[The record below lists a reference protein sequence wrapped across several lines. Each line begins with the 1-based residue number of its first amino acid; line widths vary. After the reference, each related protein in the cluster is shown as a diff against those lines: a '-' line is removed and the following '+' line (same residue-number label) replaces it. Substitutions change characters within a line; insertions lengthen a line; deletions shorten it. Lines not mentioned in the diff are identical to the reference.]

1 MTWLTN
7 TTMQRKAVLATL
19 LESPMTLLA
28 ARCSA
33 VWTDSGALDRY
44 LAEGLPKIPHC
55 SLLYALSVE
64 AVQLSANVTP
74 KGIEPRWQGQNLAQR
89 PYLKTL
95 PYKGFLLSRAYLSR
109 ISNRPCITAVQAVLR
124 EGTLLGFIA
133 ADFMLSD
140 LDLPGETTRGQ
151 DSWRQFRGDP
161 AIRAQV
167 FAQQRVHSVMDEHM
181 DDAIIMLGS
190 LFREHGVFYS
200 VLHFSSAR
208 AMLWMMDDPY
218 RYVLHAV
225 EEIINPELCL
235 AYARRAYPAEASTS
249 AAQVREVLNHF
260 KALRMADENIYLRSG
275 SLNIMNGM
283 VGLTFSC
290 DGTHYMPV
298 TEFLD
303 RDIGFWTGNLLENTP
318 AAAPVAAA

>member
-19 LESPMTLLA
+19 LESPMTHLA
-28 ARCSA
+28 ARCST
-33 VWTDSGALDRY
+33 VWTDAYALDRY
-44 LAEGLPKIPHC
+44 LADGLHKIPHC
-55 SLLYALSVE
+55 ALLYALSVDG
-64 AVQLSANVTP
+64 VQISSNVTP
-74 KGIEPRWQGQNLAQR
+74 TGTEQRWQGQNLSQR

-124 EGTLLGFIA
+124 DGALFGFIA

-140 LDLPGETTRGQ
+140 LDLPGEPTRGK

-167 FAQQRVHSVMDEHM
+167 FAQQRVHSSMDEHM
-181 DDAIIMLGS
+181 DDAIIMLSS
-190 LFREHGVFYS
+190 LIREHGVFYS

-225 EEIINPELCL
+225 EEIINPDLCL
-235 AYARRAYPAEASTS
+235 AYARRTYPAEATTT
-249 AAQVREVLNHF
+249 ADQVDTVLSYF
-260 KALRMADENIYLRSG
+260 KALRLADENIYLRSG

-290 DGTHYMPV
+290 DGTYYMPV
-298 TEFLD
+298 AEFIA
-303 RDIGFWTGNLLENTP
+303 RDIGFWTGSVLENTP
-318 AAAPVAAA
+318 TLNPAEVA

>member
-1 MTWLTN
+1 MSWLTN

-28 ARCSA
+28 ARCST
-33 VWTDSGALDRY
+33 VWTDFYALDRY

-55 SLLYALSVE
+55 VLLYALSVD
-64 AVQLSANVTP
+64 AVQISSNVTP
-74 KGIEPRWQGQNLAQR
+74 KGNEQRWQGQNLSQR

-109 ISNRPCITAVQAVLR
+109 ISNKPCITAVQAVLR
-124 EGTLLGFIA
+124 DGTLLGFIA

-140 LDLPGETTRGQ
+140 LDLPGEPTRGK

-161 AIRAQV
+161 AIRSQV
-167 FAQQRVHSVMDEHM
+167 FAQQRVQSSMDEHM

-190 LFREHGVFYS
+190 LFREHGMFYS

-208 AMLWMMDDPY
+208 AMLWMMNDPY

-235 AYARRAYPAEASTS
+235 AYPRRAYPAEAATS
-249 AAQVREVLNHF
+249 AEQVREVLNYF
-260 KALRMADENIYLRSG
+260 KALRLADENIYLRSG

-298 TEFLD
+298 AEFLD
-303 RDIGFWTGNLLENTP
+303 KDIGFWTGNTKEHTPTREP
-318 AAAPVAAA
+318 AAAA